1 MSGTFQSILYVLAHL
16 IFTKLYVLDTI
27 TIPTLQTEK
36 QMYINVK

>member
-1 MSGTFQSILYVLAHL
+1 MSGTFQSILYVLDHL
-16 IFTKLYVLDTI
+16 ISIKLYVIDTI